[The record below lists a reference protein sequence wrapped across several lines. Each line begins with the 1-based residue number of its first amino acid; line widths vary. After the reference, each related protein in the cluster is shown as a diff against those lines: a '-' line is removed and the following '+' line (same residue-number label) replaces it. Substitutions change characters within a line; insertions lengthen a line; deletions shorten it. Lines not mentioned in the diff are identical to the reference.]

1 MSSKKK
7 TARKNKSKKQNKN
20 KKNKVTQNK
29 NKALF
34 VSIIILSVL
43 LFVEIVYGGY
53 LIYKYISRKFDN
65 AYIEIGTESI
75 SVTDFIRDPMFEEN
89 STLLTDVSNID
100 LNKIGE
106 YDIELSYNGEI
117 ETVKLFLVDRT
128 KPEVKFQDITRY
140 IDYQINAD
148 DFIIEKTDLSEMTT
162 SVENIPEINDFG
174 DYSITVRVTD
184 SSNNT
189 TEATCNLKI
198 AWLNENYVLEFG
210 NPLTKELL
218 LLRPDIDGDLLDQA
232 QLDNINNSGLGD
244 YTITAIKDGRE
255 YKSNIKVQDTTP
267 PTLELVDLTIYDDEK
282 ISGKDRFIKSVYDAS
297 GEVTTTMLTDM
308 TFGTVGQQT
317 ITIRAVDKNGNT
329 TEKSATLT
337 IRKDT
342 EGPVF
347 SGLTALSVAKGT
359 SINYESGV
367 RASDAK
373 EGPVGFTVDSSAVNT
388 SVAGTYYATYTAR
401 DSKGNTTRAKR
412 KISVNHDQADVN
424 ALVSRIAASIGN
436 NVEEIRDYCR
446 NKISYSA
453 SYGDGDPIWYG
464 FNNWTGN
471 CYVHAL
477 CFQALLRAKGYETQL
492 IWVTNKTHYW
502 NLVKINGQWKHMDS
516 TPDKNHRKISIMSDA
531 QRLSTLSGRDWDH
544 SAWPTCN

>member
-189 TEATCNLKI
+189 TEAT
-198 AWLNENYVLEFG
+198 
-210 NPLTKELL
+210 
-218 LLRPDIDGDLLDQA
+218 
-232 QLDNINNSGLGD
+232 
-244 YTITAIKDGRE
+244 
-255 YKSNIKVQDTTP
+255 
-267 PTLELVDLTIYDDEK
+267 
-282 ISGKDRFIKSVYDAS
+282 
-297 GEVTTTMLTDM
+297 
-308 TFGTVGQQT
+308 
-317 ITIRAVDKNGNT
+317 
-329 TEKSATLT
+329 
-337 IRKDT
+337 
-342 EGPVF
+342 
-347 SGLTALSVAKGT
+347 
-359 SINYESGV
+359 
-367 RASDAK
+367 
-373 EGPVGFTVDSSAVNT
+373 
-388 SVAGTYYATYTAR
+388 
-401 DSKGNTTRAKR
+401 
-412 KISVNHDQADVN
+412 
-424 ALVSRIAASIGN
+424 
-436 NVEEIRDYCR
+436 
-446 NKISYSA
+446 
-453 SYGDGDPIWYG
+453 
-464 FNNWTGN
+464 
-471 CYVHAL
+471 
-477 CFQALLRAKGYETQL
+477 
-492 IWVTNKTHYW
+492 
-502 NLVKINGQWKHMDS
+502 
-516 TPDKNHRKISIMSDA
+516 
-531 QRLSTLSGRDWDH
+531 
-544 SAWPTCN
+544 